1 MPPSINHQPP
11 LKPPNHLPI
20 PIPIVPRNRPYQRL
34 PHHLR
39 QKNRQRIIIPKP
51 GNLNRHLHPRPL
63 PTSRIQ
69 RRPPRR
75 RLLILPTI
83 LPRRRRRSVILRLP
97 QIERAVG
104 RYNRLLDLRFH
115 PDDGLRAICEPD
127 ARAAVGAWQDVG
139 FGGQG
144 AELRG

>member
-20 PIPIVPRNRPYQRL
+20 PISITSRNRPYQRL

-39 QKNRQRIIIPKP
+39 QKNRQGIIIPKP
-51 GNLNRHLHPRPL
+51 GDLNRHLHPRPL

-69 RRPPRR
+69 RRPR
-75 RLLILPTI
+75 RLLLPILPTI
-83 LPRRRRRSVILRLP
+83 LPRRRRRSVVLRLP
-97 QIERAVG
+97 QIERVR

-115 PDDGLRAICEPD
+115 PDDCLRAICETD
-127 ARAAVGAWQDVG
+127 ARAAVGAWQDIR
-139 FGGQG
+139 FRGQG